1 MELKNFN
8 VSKETLEEL
17 ENTTK
22 KFLPILWSLDFEKLV
37 NDVDNGNYSD
47 VYSSDVFKTII
58 GMCKKENITSLKRG
72 SFLLRARIIEE
83 EDLYTKSKGIGFKDG
98 RLNGYDPFARKSDIS
113 RFLPFLKTV
122 RCARSS
128 LSFLLYPILSVITSS
143 DVILSNRIRVSF
155 VNFVFR
161 A

>member
-1 MELKNFN
+1 MNKSEIYKEFGIDIDKIMELKNFN

-83 EDLYTKSKGIGFKDG
+83 EDLYTKSKGIGF
-98 RLNGYDPFARKSDIS
+98 
-113 RFLPFLKTV
+113 
-122 RCARSS
+122 
-128 LSFLLYPILSVITSS
+128 
-143 DVILSNRIRVSF
+143 
-155 VNFVFR
+155 
-161 A
+161 